1 MKAYDRPV
9 RKGDRLSVDVERWDD
24 EGFAVSPDGVAVAGG
39 VPGDRLQVEIEH
51 QSPHGP
57 HAWARLLH
65 VERPSAD
72 RVAPACPN
80 VGRCGGCLMQCGRYD
95 VQLTSKQARVERLLG
110 EHAETIAPIVP
121 SPQILGF
128 RNKSKVIAASAG
140 GGLILGAYQPAT
152 HDVVDMAGCRVVEP
166 PLDET
171 ARALARLATAHGV
184 EPYDERVRRGQLRYV
199 VLRRNHEG
207 KVLVVLVTRTRE
219 TPWARP
225 LAQALAAERPEV
237 TGVVENVNDATGGSL
252 YGVIDLPLLGAPA
265 LDEQIGPVRL
275 LLSARAF
282 LQINRAQAAALY
294 EAAAEEA
301 ALAGGET
308 VVDVYAGAGGLGL
321 RLAPAARDVTLV
333 ESDPSACEDARR
345 SAQAAGAGHVRV
357 VGGDASHALA
367 GLARADLVVL
377 DPPRKGCDSAALGE
391 VARLAPARVLYV
403 SCGLPSLARD
413 LARLRQ
419 LGYRARRV
427 RPFDFFP
434 HTPHVETLTVLD
446 AS

>member
-9 RKGDRLSVDVERWDD
+9 RKGDRLSVDAERWDD

-39 VPGDRLQVEIEH
+39 VPGDRLEVEIEH

-57 HAWARLLH
+57 RAWARLVR

-72 RVAPACPN
+72 RVAAACPN
-80 VGRCGGCLMQCGRYD
+80 VGRCGGCLMQCGRYEA
-95 VQLTSKQARVERLLG
+95 QLATKQARAERLLG
-110 EHAETIAPIVP
+110 SLAERIAPIVP
-121 SPQILGF
+121 SRQVLGF
-128 RNKSKVIAASAG
+128 RNKSKLVAARAG
-140 GGLILGAYQPAT
+140 KSLILGAYEPAT

-166 PLDET
+166 PLDEI
-171 ARALARLATAHGV
+171 ACSLARLATAHGV
-184 EPYDERVRRGQLRYV
+184 PPFDERTRRGQLRYAA
-199 VLRRNHEG
+199 LRRNHEG
-207 KVLVVLVTRTRE
+207 KVLVVLVTRSPE

-225 LAQALAAERPEV
+225 LARALAAEQSEV
-237 TGVVENVNDATGGSL
+237 TGVVQNVNDATGGSL
-252 YGVIDLPLLGAPA
+252 YGVTDLPLVGTPA

-275 LLSARAF
+275 RLSARAF

-301 ALAGGET
+301 ALGGGET

-321 RLAPAARDVTLV
+321 RLAPAASEVTLV

-357 VGGDASHALA
+357 VGGDAARALA
-367 GLARADLVVL
+367 GLAEADLVVL
-377 DPPRKGCDSAALGE
+377 DPPRKGCDPAALGE
-391 VARLAPARVLYV
+391 VARLAPARILYV

-413 LARLRQ
+413 LERLRQ